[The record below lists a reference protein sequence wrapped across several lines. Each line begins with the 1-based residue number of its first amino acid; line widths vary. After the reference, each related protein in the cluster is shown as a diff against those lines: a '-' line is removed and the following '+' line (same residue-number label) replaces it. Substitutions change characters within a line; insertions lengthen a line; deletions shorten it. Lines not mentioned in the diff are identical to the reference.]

1 MAQRR
6 DGESDERD
14 LADALAE
21 DLDTDAET
29 IRRES
34 DAVDLPPPWDGE
46 ITDPVE
52 SDG

>member
-6 DGESDERD
+6 DEESTERD

-21 DLDTDAET
+21 DLGTDAET
-29 IRRES
+29 IRRDS
-34 DAVDLPPPWDGE
+34 DAVDLPPPWNGE

-52 SDG
+52 NDG